1 MMAHEWQMI
10 LCGIIE
16 LIVSGI
22 IWVLIAHY
30 VCNWWIDR

>member
-1 MMAHEWQMI
+1 MSHEWQMI

-16 LIVSGI
+16 LIGSAI
-22 IWVLIAHY
+22 IGFLIAHY